1 MSASKWRE
9 LVEQKAIRGKLWA
22 ACGIEQLV
30 RRVRE
35 RFAIKKAVARS
46 VSADAENARQLGTDG
61 RWQHEMPYKQEL
73 ELLRHSTDLCFGDWQ
88 MRQAHITVMSVDWTN
103 YLEVFSGNDKLSALT
118 SAKVKE

>member
-22 ACGIEQLV
+22 PCGIEQLV

-35 RFAIKKAVARS
+35 RFAIKKALARS
-46 VSADAENARQLGTDG
+46 VLADAENARQQGTDADG
-61 RWQHEMPYKQEL
+61 NTRRRTRRSSSF
-73 ELLRHSTDLCFGDWQ
+73 LRHSTDLCCGDWQ
-88 MRQAHITVMSVDWTN
+88 MRQAHIAVKSVDWAN
-103 YLEVFSGNDKLSALT
+103 YLEVFSGNDKLSAWT